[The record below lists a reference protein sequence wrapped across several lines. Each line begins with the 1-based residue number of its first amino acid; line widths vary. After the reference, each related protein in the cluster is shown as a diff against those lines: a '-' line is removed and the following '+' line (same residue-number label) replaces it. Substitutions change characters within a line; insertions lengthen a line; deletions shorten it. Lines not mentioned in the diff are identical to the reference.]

1 MLLVSESIARSALA
15 REESRGGH
23 TRNDYPTMNADLRG
37 MNVLAHAIFDQN
49 RVVRNGSSAIEVSKQ
64 EMRLL
69 STDLAGL
76 FEADE
81 LSKYFSKTEMAKL
94 GVSA

>member
-1 MLLVSESIARSALA
+1 
-15 REESRGGH
+15 
-23 TRNDYPTMNADLRG
+23 
-37 MNVLAHAIFDQN
+37 
-49 RVVRNGSSAIEVSKQ
+49 
-64 EMRLL
+64 MRLL